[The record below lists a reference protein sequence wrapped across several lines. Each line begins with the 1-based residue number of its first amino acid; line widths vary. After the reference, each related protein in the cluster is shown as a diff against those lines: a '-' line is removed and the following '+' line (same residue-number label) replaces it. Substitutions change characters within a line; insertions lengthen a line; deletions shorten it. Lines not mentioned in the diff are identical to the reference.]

1 MLVPGD
7 RGRRSGTEV
16 VMGATTAEELDG
28 SVLAPAEGEG
38 AGETDAALNQV
49 VLRGR
54 VSGAPVE
61 RELPSG
67 TTVVGVRISVRRG
80 RTTMTRGSKQTV
92 DWLECTAW
100 SAGTRRTI
108 SRWEVGDV
116 VEVEGALRRRF
127 PRGGGTSRVEVEVL
141 RGRRLARG

>member
-1 MLVPGD
+1 M
-7 RGRRSGTEV
+7 S
-16 VMGATTAEELDG
+16 ASTASKAVEDG
-28 SVLAPAEGEG
+28 SEE
-38 AGETDAALNQV
+38 ETDEAALNQV

-54 VSGAPVE
+54 VSGPPAE

-67 TTVVGVRISVRRG
+67 ATVVGVRVSVRRD

-100 SAGTRRTI
+100 SASARRTL

-127 PRGGGTSRVEVEVL
+127 PRGGGMSRVEVEVL
-141 RGRRLARG
+141 RGRRLSRG